1 MVLRLFFFCVLLC
14 VQGFSSFISGR
25 YYQPFKII
33 SMTKYQF
40 LLEKKQEGELS
51 ILIKDYGLPSYYPQ
65 WMEYY
70 EFYEA
75 HSTMSYTEL
84 SCYFHV
90 TRSTIYRAVQ
100 FMKSPHIGTVPKLR
114 NA

>member
-1 MVLRLFFFCVLLC
+1 MGYRFFYIYH
-14 VQGFSSFISGR
+14 SSNAAIIFNFHHYDQVSISA
-25 YYQPFKII
+25 Q
-33 SMTKYQF
+33 
-40 LLEKKQEGELS
+40 KKEEGELS
-51 ILIKDYGLPSYYPQ
+51 ILIKDYGFPSYYPQ

-70 EFYEA
+70 EFYCA
-75 HSTMSYTEL
+75 HSTMSYSEL

>member
-1 MVLRLFFFCVLLC
+1 MVLRLFFCVLLC

-25 YYQPFKII
+25 YYQQFKII

-40 LLEKKQEGELS
+40 LLKKKQEGELS
-51 ILIKDYGLPSYYPQ
+51 ILIKDYGFPSYYPQ

-75 HSTMSYTEL
+75 HSTMS
-84 SCYFHV
+84 
-90 TRSTIYRAVQ
+90 
-100 FMKSPHIGTVPKLR
+100 FM
-114 NA
+114 